1 MKKTKISAALLSG
14 ALLCALSATA
24 FAEDEPQGYV
34 TFYAD
39 KAVIGQGLVTEP
51 QLVPF
56 YEGDTGIDIVKRA
69 ADVVAVDSD
78 WGAYIEGFADIDTG
92 AEIPAAIAEVCPDMF
107 GRNTEGYLSAYDY
120 TAESGWSWF
129 LNDEYASVGIS
140 AYTPTDG
147 DVVMYR
153 FTVYGYGSDLGV
165 DNSSWGGTPA
175 LVQAVE
181 TAKLAKLAAQSDKT
195 TDEYAQAIEV
205 LGSFGVSQD
214 EIDIAYESL
223 ANAAENNAAA
233 PDNDTEDAGK
243 DEDKTPVETGVEGI
257 AVVIGAAVVAG
268 AMLIS
273 SRKR

>member
-39 KAVIGQGLVTEP
+39 KAVIGQGLVAEP

-69 ADVVAVDSD
+69 ADVVAVDSE
-78 WGAYIEGFADIDTG
+78 WGAYIEGFADTDTG
-92 AEIPAAIAEVCPDMF
+92 AEIPAAIAEACPEMS

-140 AYTPTDG
+140 AYTPADG
-147 DVVMYR
+147 DVVLYR

-175 LVQAVE
+175 LVEAVNTSE
-181 TAKLAKLAAQSDKT
+181 LAKLAAQSDKDT
-195 TDEYAQAIEV
+195 PEYAEAIKV
-205 LGSFGVSQD
+205 LGSFGVSQE
-214 EIDIAYESL
+214 EIDLAYDKL
-223 ANAAENNAAA
+223 ANAADSDAAA
-233 PDNDTEDAGK
+233 PDSGAE

-257 AVVIGAAVVAG
+257 AVVIGAAALAG
-268 AMLIS
+268 AMMIFS
-273 SRKR
+273 KKR